1 MAVLEEELET
11 YRKEKDTHS
20 QMRDLNALQQQPEVK
35 RILQMGHE
43 RKEYPSY
50 DDWHALYP
58 LMENFCPKLV
68 EIRKVT
74 TETEYQVCVLTKLNC
89 DLSDIGYLTGLSQSY
104 MSTMRKRLLEKVF
117 HTNEGGAKMF
127 DQRIKEL

>member
-1 MAVLEEELET
+1 
-11 YRKEKDTHS
+11 
-20 QMRDLNALQQQPEVK
+20 
-35 RILQMGHE
+35 MGHE
-43 RKEYPSY
+43 RKEHPSY
-50 DDWHALYP
+50 GDWHALYP

-68 EIRKVT
+68 KIRKVT